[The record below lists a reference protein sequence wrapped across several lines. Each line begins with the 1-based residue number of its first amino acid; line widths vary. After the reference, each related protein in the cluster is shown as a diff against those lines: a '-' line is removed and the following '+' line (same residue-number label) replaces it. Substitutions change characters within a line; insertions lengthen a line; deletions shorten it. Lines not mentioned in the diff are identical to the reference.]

1 MTWEK
6 EEERT
11 DAGIP
16 RYLRLVSEIVHFNI
30 MTFSPQHLILRVL
43 LYDYNCSYLKCAE
56 RNDVVLVNVVPT
68 F

>member
-11 DAGIP
+11 DAGIL

-30 MTFSPQHLILRVL
+30 M
-43 LYDYNCSYLKCAE
+43 
-56 RNDVVLVNVVPT
+56 
-68 F
+68 